1 MEHSD
6 AARDSVLH
14 CKAPHRGGAD
24 GSDVTGTSLPSPG
37 HTPMKMAYQAIYA
50 PFRTISYLS

>member
-24 GSDVTGTSLPSPG
+24 GSDVTGTEFALPRS
-37 HTPMKMAYQAIYA
+37 HPMKMAYQAIYA
-50 PFRTISYLS
+50 PFRTISYLL